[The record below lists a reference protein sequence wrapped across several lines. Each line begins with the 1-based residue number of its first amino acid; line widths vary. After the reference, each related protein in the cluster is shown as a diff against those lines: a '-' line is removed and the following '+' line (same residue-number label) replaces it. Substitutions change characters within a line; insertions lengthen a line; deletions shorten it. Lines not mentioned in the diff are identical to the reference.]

1 MIWKCLKKTQ
11 MKKEG
16 ASLEGQKVTEYKY
29 KNATI
34 RIHGTAD
41 QQKVKEAATLFLK
54 KVEYQKSRK
63 G

>member
-1 MIWKCLKKTQ
+1 M
-11 MKKEG
+11 
-16 ASLEGQKVTEYKY
+16 EGQKVTEYKHN
-29 KNATI
+29 KATI

-54 KVEYQKSRK
+54 KVEFSKVRK

>member
-1 MIWKCLKKTQ
+1 M
-11 MKKEG
+11 
-16 ASLEGQKVTEYKY
+16 EGQKVTEHKY

-41 QQKVKEAATLFLK
+41 QAKVKEAATLFLK
-54 KVEYQKSRK
+54 KVVYFNERK

>member
-1 MIWKCLKKTQ
+1 M
-11 MKKEG
+11 
-16 ASLEGQKVTEYKY
+16 EGQKVTEYKY

-54 KVEYQKSRK
+54 KVEYQKTRRGEK
-63 G
+63 EII